1 MSVYILFFCFVFQ
14 IWVSYSCTRN
24 STDGRPTVT
33 MERSVP
39 SHQICVIYSSSF
51 LRKKI
56 SHETASSVLY
66 CFAICQLLKAGCAYK
81 FRKSRHWLSTRSVFI
96 DWPWMMTD
104 FERIPSWRGKPAIL
118 TQGSF
123 GIANPPPSL
132 SMSSPH
138 WCLRA
143 GPHNLWYA
151 NQTPDRSFREK
162 NSVHFSS
169 IPSSSLV
176 LKEKQTWAGFP
187 LVLSFRFWNSRH
199 S

>member
-1 MSVYILFFCFVFQ
+1 
-14 IWVSYSCTRN
+14 
-24 STDGRPTVT
+24 

-104 FERIPSWRGKPAIL
+104 FKRIPSWRGKPAIL

-143 GPHNLWYA
+143 VPHNLWYA

-176 LKEKQTWAGFP
+176 LKEKTNLSWVPSRPIFP
-187 LVLSFRFWNSRH
+187 LLKLPSLIGGAIQQGRRLRWMWLRKSEDTLSEIS
-199 S
+199 